1 MLNIALMKIALGGSQ
16 FEMKWGTLTAG
27 SVVSFI
33 PIIIFYAFL
42 QQYFV
47 RGVTGSSVKE

>member
-1 MLNIALMKIALGGSQ
+1 MKIDLGGSQ
-16 FEMKWGTLTAG
+16 FEMKWGTLTAC